1 MRVKEHTVSQVA
13 RLVHV
18 TVRTLHH
25 YDEVGLLVPSGR
37 SRAGYRLYSDADL
50 ARLHQIL
57 LLREL
62 GFSLEAIAQVLAEP
76 LAERRLAL
84 RLQRERLV
92 AQQRRT
98 DAVLRALDRT
108 LAAMEQGEDTMTTE
122 QMFEGFDKFEHAQY
136 EREAHER
143 WGDTEAYKE
152 SARRTKSYSRAD
164 WAAIKEEGASNVAGF
179 AAILAAGKPPNSPE
193 AMDLAEAARLHID
206 RWFYPC
212 SRAMHV
218 CLGEMYVADPRFAD
232 FYDRHRPGLAA
243 FVAAA
248 IKANAERA
256 QPLGSRR
263 AKTQP

>member
-1 MRVKEHTVSQVA
+1 MSAMDHTVSQVA

-62 GFSLEAIAQVLAEP
+62 GFSLDAIAQVLAEP
-76 LAERRLAL
+76 LADRRLAL

-108 LAAMEQGEDTMTTE
+108 LAAMEQGDATMTAE
-122 QMFEGFDKFEHAQY
+122 QMFEGFDKFDHAQY
-136 EREAHER
+136 EPEAYER
-143 WGDTEAYKE
+143 WGSTEAYKE
-152 SARRTKSYSRAD
+152 SARRTKSYSKAD
-164 WAAIKEEGASNVAGF
+164 WAAIKAEGASNVAGF
-179 AAILAAGKPPNSPE
+179 AALFTTGSPPDGAE

-218 CLGEMYVADPRFAD
+218 CLGEMYVADPRFTA

-248 IKANAERA
+248 IKANAERV
-256 QPLGSRR
+256 QPLG
-263 AKTQP
+263 